1 MMDLSRAV
9 SLIGEENLRK
19 VQSSKVLLFGVGG
32 VGSFIAEALIRSGIN
47 HLTIVDG
54 DTVSPSNL
62 NRQLLATSKNVGE
75 VKVDVLKERLNLINP
90 QAEITAIKLFFLP
103 ENSNE
108 IDFSEF
114 DYVIDAIDTVT
125 AKIEIIKKAKENNVP
140 VISSMGTGG
149 KTDITKLRVEDISK
163 TKVCPLAKVMRK
175 ELKDRGIKEVKVV
188 YSEELTESFNAQEK
202 TPSGRPVPSSMIF
215 VPGAAGLMIARE
227 VIFDLIGKK

>member
-1 MMDLSRAV
+1 MDLSRTV

-19 VQSSKVLLFGVGG
+19 IQSSRVLLFGVGG
-32 VGSFIAEALIRSGIN
+32 VGSFIAESLIRSGIN
-47 HLTIVDG
+47 RLTIVDG

-90 QAEITAIKLFFLP
+90 QAEITAINLFFLP

-108 IDFSEF
+108 IDFSAF

-163 TKVCPLAKVMRK
+163 TKVCPL
-175 ELKDRGIKEVKVV
+175 
-188 YSEELTESFNAQEK
+188 
-202 TPSGRPVPSSMIF
+202 RPIYYHS
-215 VPGAAGLMIARE
+215 
-227 VIFDLIGKK
+227 